1 MTRYY
6 IADALDKAMTTVAE
20 EEFNRLTR
28 GLTNEQIVEKVLG
41 SLRSLD
47 RLRSGQIPNYDEW
60 DALFYHWYQ
69 PSHINLAYNIINLAN
84 GLRDQ
89 LHIVDF
95 GCGALAMQ
103 FGVLLAAANA
113 IERGQPITEIKIDSI
128 DTSQA
133 MVNVGQKIWEQLY
146 REIGGIPDLG
156 YLDRA
161 YEVIQPMPRIG
172 DIERI
177 RFEQFGFARNSSVWV
192 GAMHAVYDDNKKAV
206 QQSLK
211 SLVDRL
217 NPDVFFVSTHI
228 SAENLL
234 SEVCS
239 FAVAYDRYGALYRG
253 NVQPSFVDELE
264 AITQWRR
271 KLYSNLL
278 YIIHTL
284 GYPRIWGF
292 LNEPVTWEWASP
304 TVCIYNRR

>member
-6 IADALDKAMTTVAE
+6 IADALDNAMTTVAE
-20 EEFNRLTR
+20 QEFNRLTR
-28 GLTNEQIVEKVLG
+28 SLTNEQIAEKVVG

-47 RLRSGQIPNYDEW
+47 RLRVGKIPNYDGW

-69 PSHINLAYNIINLAN
+69 PSHINLAYNIIKLAN

-89 LHIVDF
+89 LHIVDL

-103 FGVLLAAANA
+103 FGVFLAAADA

-146 REIGGIPDLG
+146 REIGRIPDLG

-161 YEVIQPMPRIG
+161 YKVIQPIPRIIQVG

-177 RFEQFGFARNSSVWV
+177 GFEQIGFARSSNVLIS
-192 GAMHAVYDDNKKAV
+192 AIHAVYDVNKEDVKH
-206 QQSLK
+206 SLK

-217 NPDVFFVSTHI
+217 NPDVCFASTHI
-228 SAENLL
+228 KSKPLL
-234 SEVCS
+234 SEVWS
-239 FAVAYDRYGALYRG
+239 FADDRYDVISHDD
-253 NVQPSFVDELE
+253 VQPSFVDELE
-264 AITQWRR
+264 VITQWRR
-271 KLYSNLL
+271 KLYSKLL
-278 YIIHTL
+278 YID
-284 GYPRIWGF
+284 RI
-292 LNEPVTWEWASP
+292 LDYLDKPVTWEWASP

>member
-20 EEFNRLTR
+20 QEFNRLTR
-28 GLTNEQIVEKVLG
+28 DLTNEQIVEKVLG
-41 SLRSLD
+41 ALWSLD

-69 PSHINLAYNIINLAN
+69 PSHINLAYKIINLAD

-103 FGVLLAAANA
+103 FGVLLAAADA
-113 IERGQPITEIKIDSI
+113 IEQGQPITEIKIDSI
-128 DTSQA
+128 DKSEA
-133 MVNVGQKIWEQLY
+133 MIDVGRKIWEQLK
-146 REIGGIPDLG
+146 REIDRNPNLS
-156 YLDRA
+156 YLSRA
-161 YEVIQPMPRIG
+161 CEVIQPSIIQVG

-177 RFEQFGFARNSSVWV
+177 GFAPNGSFWV
-192 GAMHAVYDDNKKAV
+192 SAIHAVYDDNKEDV
-206 QQSLK
+206 QYLLK

-217 NPDVFFVSTHI
+217 NPNVCFTSTHNN
-228 SAENLL
+228 SKSKSLL

-239 FAVAYDRYGALYRG
+239 FAFAYDKYATLYRG
-253 NVQPSFVDELE
+253 RAQPSFVDELE

-271 KLYSNLL
+271 KLYSNFL

-284 GYPRIWGF
+284 DYPRIWGY
-292 LNEPVTWEWASP
+292 LDQPVTWQWADSI
-304 TVCIYNRR
+304 VHVYNRR

>member
-1 MTRYY
+1 MTKYY
-6 IADALDKAMTTVAE
+6 IADALDNAMTTVAE
-20 EEFNRLTR
+20 QEFNRLTR
-28 GLTNEQIVEKVLG
+28 GLTNEQITVKVVG

-47 RLRSGQIPNYDEW
+47 RLRVGKTPNYDGW

-69 PSHINLAYNIINLAN
+69 PSHINLAYNTINLAN

-95 GCGALAMQ
+95 GCGTLAMQ
-103 FGVLLAAANA
+103 FGVFLAAADA

-146 REIGGIPDLG
+146 REIGRIPDLG

-161 YEVIQPMPRIG
+161 YKVIQPIPRIIQVG

-177 RFEQFGFARNSSVWV
+177 GFARSSNVLIS
-192 GAMHAVYDDNKKAV
+192 AIHAVYDVNKEDVKH
-206 QQSLK
+206 SLK

-217 NPDVFFVSTHI
+217 NPDVCLASTHI
-228 SAENLL
+228 ANRNLL
-234 SEVCS
+234 SEVWS
-239 FAVAYDRYGALYRG
+239 FADRSYDVSSHDD
-253 NVQPSFVDELE
+253 VQPSFVGELE
-264 AITQWRR
+264 VITQWRR
-271 KLYSNLL
+271 KLYSKLL
-278 YIIHTL
+278 YID
-284 GYPRIWGF
+284 RI
-292 LNEPVTWEWASP
+292 LDYLDNPVTWAWASP